1 MTDGSVIVNPEA
13 LEPLFAPWEE
23 PTRHRV
29 RAKRPEEPAEVVQG
43 RRPSSIVIAQNLR
56 RDVGEWRQAEYAGAS
71 DTTREL
77 LMHWF
82 ERDHLTT
89 ALDGEEVPF
98 RYYFCQR
105 EAIETLIYLM
115 EVRRLT
121 SLSKVTAEYGHA
133 DPNRAQIAALGITP
147 DEDLWAKYAF
157 KVATGAG
164 KTKIM
169 SLAIVWSYFHALR
182 ESESPMARHFVVIAP
197 NLTVYERLKEDFG
210 DGRIFDADPLI
221 PDAWRGDW
229 NLSVVLQD
237 EASGAVTG
245 GVLYLT
251 NIHRLYDVSKRRTK
265 EPETYPWMGPVVSKA
280 KALDTGEALRERVTS
295 HRRVLVLNDEAHH
308 VWDPDS
314 AWNEAITYLHETMQ
328 RRAGQGLVA
337 QLDFSATPKDSKG
350 NIFKHVICDAPLGEA
365 VDAGI
370 VKTPIIGRGQK
381 LVERVDPNAA
391 YRYENHVTLGYIRWQ
406 ASVREWERSG
416 KKPLMFVMTEDTE
429 AADQIARRLNTDPIY
444 ADLNGKTI
452 NLHTNLKGRLK
463 TRGRGASAYVE
474 FVESEKEISDEDL
487 KELRRLSRE
496 LDQNTSPFRCIVSV
510 LMLRE
515 GWDVR
520 NVTTIVPLR
529 PYSSKANILPEQTLG
544 RGLRR
549 MISQGDV
556 AEVVTVVEH
565 PAFTSLYKDQLSQ
578 EGLDIAVVD
587 ADKVPR
593 TTVSI
598 FPDAENKDLKALDLP
613 IPRLTPAYRIV
624 SRLDGL
630 TFEDVRRQ
638 FETFQPLPLG
648 EPTDK
653 EIKYEGRHLF
663 TNEIVEEMN
672 AKLPLLENSW
682 GAISFYR
689 EELERITKIKGTH
702 PVLAPLIQRFLQ
714 ELLFGRRVE
723 LNDGRLT
730 ARLAD
735 SDVREYIRATF
746 VPLIRAKTTLTEQRI
761 PSAEPQS
768 VTVWRPFQV
777 THSERRPVAEA
788 YRTPFNLVPCNRE
801 LEVAFTT
808 FADNAPDA
816 AAFCK
821 NAGPQSLRIDYL
833 ASGGRLAFYTP
844 DFIVRLANG
853 SYLLVET
860 KGREDKDVPN
870 KARAAVAWCKAASKA
885 AKTEWRYLYVP
896 QGIFSQLAGSQL
908 EELARACAPTLV
920 SLLKESPGPQM
931 ALPLFAEEEAP
942 PLAADEF
949 IPAATLEGL
958 PPRYRKSIE
967 QAVTLY
973 RFLEKKESATFGP
986 VFQPLLGPLDDA
998 ATALIIERLARHVP
1012 TDPQQQKI
1020 FFEPLY
1026 DGIDRSDVQYHQ
1038 RHAANLRR
1046 TLIHKNGLMPLGLL
1060 EFCLKYCCQSHS
1072 VDGIFDAVRQSF
1084 ADLVDSLL
1092 DKVVAIYEFRNKH
1105 VAHVNV
1111 ELTDRHLAEAG
1122 LKLWIDGLV
1131 ALYAPL
1137 ASSGASAG

>member
-1 MTDGSVIVNPEA
+1 MTNESVIVNPQA

-23 PTRHRV
+23 PARHRV
-29 RAKRPEEPAEVVQG
+29 RAKREGEPAEIAQG
-43 RRPSSIVIAQNLR
+43 RRPSSITVAQNLR

-89 ALDGEEVPF
+89 GTDGEQTPF

-105 EAIETLIYLM
+105 EAIEALIYLI
-115 EVRRLT
+115 ENRRLT
-121 SLSKVTAEYGHA
+121 SLSKITAEYGHA
-133 DPNRAQIAALGITP
+133 DPDQAERAALGIAP
-147 DEDLWAKYAF
+147 EEDLWPKYAF

-197 NLTVYERLKEDFG
+197 NLTVYERLKEDFA

-237 EASGAVTG
+237 EASGAATG

-265 EPETYPWMGPVVSKA
+265 EPEIYPWIGPTVSKA
-280 KALDTGEALRERVTS
+280 KALDTGEALRERITS
-295 HRRVLVLNDEAHH
+295 HQRVMVLNDEAHH

-314 AWNEAITYLHETMQ
+314 AWNEAITYLHETAQ
-328 RRAGQGLVA
+328 KRTGSGLTA
-337 QLDFSATPKDSKG
+337 QLDFSATPKDNKG
-350 NIFKHVICDAPLGEA
+350 NIFKHVVCDAPLGEA
-365 VDAGI
+365 VDGGI

-381 LVERVDPNAA
+381 LEPTVDTNAA
-391 YRYENHVTLGYIRWQ
+391 YKYQLHLTLGYIRWQ
-406 ASVREWERSG
+406 ASMKEWERSG
-416 KKPLMFVMTEDTE
+416 KRPLMFVMTEDTE

-452 NLHTNLKGRLK
+452 NLHTNLKGKLK
-463 TRGRGASAYVE
+463 KRGRGASVYYE
-474 FVESEKEISDEDL
+474 FEVSEKEISEDDL
-487 KELRRLSRE
+487 KELRKLSRE
-496 LDQNTSPFRCIVSV
+496 LDDNTSPYRCIVSV

-549 MISQGDV
+549 MIPQGDV

-565 PAFTSLYKDQLSQ
+565 SAFTSLYKEQLSQ

-598 FPDAENKDLKALDLP
+598 FPDAEHKDFAALELL

-624 SRLDGL
+624 PKLDDL
-630 TFEDVRRQ
+630 TFEDVQRE
-638 FETFQPLPLG
+638 FEAFPSLPLG

-663 TNEIVEEMN
+663 TNEVVEQMN

-689 EELERITKIKGTH
+689 EELERITKIRGTH
-702 PVLAPLIQRFLQ
+702 AALAPHIQRFLQ
-714 ELLFGRRVE
+714 ELLFGQHVE
-723 LNDGRLT
+723 LNDPRLSS
-730 ARLAD
+730 RLAD
-735 SDVREYIRATF
+735 GDVREYIRATF
-746 VPLIRAKTTLTEQRI
+746 VPLIRAKTTLTEKRV
-761 PSAEPQS
+761 PTEEPRS
-768 VTVWRPFQV
+768 VTTWRPFQV
-777 THSERRPVAEA
+777 TQSERHPVEPAA
-788 YRTPFNLVPCNRE
+788 KTLFNLVPCNRE
-801 LEVAFTT
+801 LEVAFTH
-808 FADNAPDA
+808 FADNAPDV

-844 DFIVRLANG
+844 DFLVRLANNN
-853 SYLLVET
+853 YLLVET
-860 KGREDKDVPN
+860 KGREDKDVPA
-870 KARAAVAWCKAASKA
+870 KGRAAVTWCKAASKG

-896 QGIFSQLAGSQL
+896 QGVFSDVSGSRL
-908 EELARACAPTLV
+908 EELERACGPTLA
-920 SLLKESPGPQM
+920 SLLKESAGPQM
-931 ALPLFAEEEAP
+931 ALPLFAEEEVP
-942 PLAADEF
+942 PLTADDF
-949 IPAATLEGL
+949 IAAATLAAL
-958 PPRYRKSIE
+958 PPRYRKSVE
-967 QAVTLY
+967 QAVMLY
-973 RFLEKKESATFGP
+973 RFLEKKDAASFGP

-998 ATALIIERLARHVP
+998 ASALIIERLAHRVP
-1012 TDPQQQKI
+1012 SDAQLQKVFFDPLL
-1020 FFEPLY
+1020 EGL
-1026 DGIDRSDVQYHQ
+1026 SDSDKQYHF
-1038 RHAANLRR
+1038 RHASNLRR
-1046 TLIHKNGLMPLGLL
+1046 TLINKNGLMPLGLL
-1060 EFCLKYCCQSHS
+1060 EFCLKYCKQSHQ
-1072 VDGIFDAVRQSF
+1072 VAGIFEAVRSEF
-1084 ADLVDSLL
+1084 SRLADSPML
-1092 DKVVAIYEFRNKH
+1092 DQVEAIYGFRNSR

-1111 ELTDRHLAEAG
+1111 ELTDRNLAEKG
-1122 LKLWIDGLV
+1122 LMQWTRGLA
-1131 ALYAPL
+1131 ALY
-1137 ASSGASAG
+1137 GALTSK